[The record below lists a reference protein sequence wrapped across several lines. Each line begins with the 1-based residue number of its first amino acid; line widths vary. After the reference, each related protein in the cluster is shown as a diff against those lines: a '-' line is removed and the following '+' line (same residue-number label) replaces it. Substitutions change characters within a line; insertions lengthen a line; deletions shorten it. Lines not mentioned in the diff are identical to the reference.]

1 MATIVGSSCGLRAL
15 TWPLQRTVWL
25 GRPFARDEED
35 EQLGEVISG
44 WALPAATAAAA
55 AFNSA

>member
-1 MATIVGSSCGLRAL
+1 MHK
-15 TWPLQRTVWL
+15 
-25 GRPFARDEED
+25 ED
-35 EQLGEVISG
+35 EQLGEVIYG